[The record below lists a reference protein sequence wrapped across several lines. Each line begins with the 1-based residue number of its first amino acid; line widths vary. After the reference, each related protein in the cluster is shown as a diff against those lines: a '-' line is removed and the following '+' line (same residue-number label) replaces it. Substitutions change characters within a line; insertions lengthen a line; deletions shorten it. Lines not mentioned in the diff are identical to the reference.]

1 MSDWALITEDVSIE
15 NKNIAITG
23 KMIVGREKTCDI
35 FIPKDEVSSR
45 HAEIEVAGEFLR
57 VKDLGSANGTFL
69 NGERIE
75 QAAASAGDELRFDI
89 VVFKVD
95 GPIVSNNKTVLRPT
109 IKKPDVDTDTTR
121 PNPAASSPP
130 APLPPE
136 PATADI
142 EADIEKTM
150 VLPRKAPAPPPAPST
165 SAIEADIEKT
175 MVLPRKTPAPPP
187 VPSTPA
193 IEADIEKT
201 MVLPRKSSPPP
212 EPEQVVPGVGQQA
225 EETES
230 GRVVMGIE
238 YPKTVFIPPMD
249 RSKPIY
255 SLTGTKLPAQGIT
268 YLLTKNK
275 YVIGRT
281 MNNDIAI
288 DEGSVSLKHAEL
300 TYHSG
305 AWYVKDLDAL
315 NGTFINGEKIENSPL
330 ESGDTLWIGRV
341 EFKFNIDDKDESGN
355 QNKISTPPVNL
366 RGKKSKFAII
376 GASVGII
383 AVVILA
389 AVFFIEKRESSPSTG
404 IEPSGSQVSIN
415 TTELWQK
422 QLSSRGTPGTPA
434 LGDIDGD
441 KLLDVVIVDNKG
453 WLRAFSGSQGNLFLE
468 KKVDGNIWAPPA
480 LHDLTGDGT
489 SEIAIASDN
498 GEVSVFNGKGQRLW
512 VSEKNIGI
520 GGVYNRLAL
529 HDVNGD
535 KTTDVIVPSSAKGLV
550 ALDGNR
556 GWEIWNTASIT
567 KGMITSAPLIT
578 DLDDD
583 GIKDA
588 VMIADS
594 GQVLA
599 VSFNGNQVSKMWE
612 QQLPE
617 VLFASP
623 TFSNQDR
630 QSLVIVATDKNGVI
644 ALDAKTGKRKWQAN
658 ISAQIFS
665 SPITLDITEN
675 GGACI
680 IVADLNGTVYAINS
694 ADGKELWQRSL
705 GEKIQASPALFGG
718 KGRHKEFVVLLD
730 TAGKVHILNTATGT
744 VVSST
749 KISGADAFVASAVL
763 GDIDNNA
770 TLDIVVASQ
779 NATVYGYSLNYPLK
793 QDDSQGQANWPLFL
807 GNDSHGVY

>member
-15 NKNIAITG
+15 RKNIAITG

-35 FIPKDEVSSR
+35 FIPKDEISSN
-45 HAEIEVAGEFLR
+45 HAEIEIVGEFLR
-57 VKDLGSANGTFL
+57 VKDLGSSNGTFL

-75 QAAASAGDELRFDI
+75 QAAASPGDELRFDI

-95 GPIVSNNKTVLRPT
+95 GPILDNNKTVLRPK
-109 IKKPDVDTDTTR
+109 IRKPDVDTDTTR
-121 PNPAASSPP
+121 PKSVVSSPSATPPAAPSTS
-130 APLPPE
+130 
-136 PATADI
+136 DI
-142 EADIEKTM
+142 EVDIEKTM
-150 VLPRKAPAPPPAPST
+150 VLPRNVSSPPQTPAPST
-165 SAIEADIEKT
+165 PDIEAEIEKT
-175 MVLPRKTPAPPP
+175 MV
-187 VPSTPA
+187 V
-193 IEADIEKT
+193 
-201 MVLPRKSSPPP
+201 PRKSSPAP
-212 EPEQVVPGVGQQA
+212 EPEQVVPGVGQEA

-230 GRVVMGIE
+230 GRVVMGVE
-238 YPKTVFIPPMD
+238 YSKTVLIPPMD
-249 RSKPIY
+249 RTKPIY
-255 SLTGTKLPAQGIT
+255 SLTGTKAPAQRIT

-300 TYHSG
+300 AYHSG

-330 ESGDTLWIGRV
+330 ESGDTLQIGRV
-341 EFKFNIDDKDESGN
+341 EFKFNIDDKGESGN
-355 QNKISTPPVNL
+355 QNKISTSTDNL
-366 RGKKSKFAII
+366 SGKNSKFAII
-376 GASVGII
+376 GASVGVI

-389 AVFFIEKRESSPSTG
+389 AVYFIDKRESSSSIG
-404 IEPSGSQVSIN
+404 IEAPGSQVSIN

-468 KKVDGNIWAPPA
+468 KKVDGNMWAPPA
-480 LHDLTGDGT
+480 LHDLTGDGI

-498 GEVSVFNGKGQRLW
+498 GKVSVFNGKGQRLW
-512 VSEKNIGI
+512 VSEENIGI

-535 KTTDVIVPSSAKGLV
+535 KTTDVIVPSSTKGLV

-567 KGMITSAPLIT
+567 KGMIISAPLIT

-583 GIKDA
+583 GTKDA

-599 VSFNGNQVSKMWE
+599 VSFNGSQVSKMWE
-612 QQLPE
+612 QQLPK

-675 GGACI
+675 GFACI
-680 IVADLNGTVYAINS
+680 IVADLNGTVYAINT

-718 KGRHKEFVVLLD
+718 EGRHREFVVLLD
-730 TAGKVHILNTATGT
+730 TAGKVHILNSATGA
-744 VVSST
+744 VVSSI

-779 NATVYGYSLNYPLK
+779 NATIYGYSLNYPLK
-793 QDDSQGQANWPLFL
+793 QDSSQGQASWPLFL
-807 GNDSHGVY
+807 GNDSHGMY